1 MTEFLVNKFIK
12 DSANIESTEVR
23 TRYGMLASVVGIF
36 CNVLLFSVK
45 LAIGLILSSLEFTAD
60 AVNNLS
66 DAASSIISFVGVKMA
81 GKPADAEHPFGH
93 GRIEY
98 IAALIV
104 SFLVIE
110 VGFTFFKSSI
120 SKIMHPEEITF
131 DPVPFIILILSILVK
146 LWMAFFNNK
155 LGKRIDSKVMLATA
169 ADSLGDVITTSATVI
184 SIVICHFTSINVDAI
199 AGLIVS
205 GIVIWSGV
213 SIAKDTL
220 EPLIGQRVP
229 SELYQK
235 ITDMVE
241 SYEVIVG
248 AHDLIVHNNGP
259 NRSMATIH
267 AEVPNDVSIEASHEI
282 IDRIERDAKKELN
295 ILLVIHMDPVEMRDE
310 EVLELRDKTSHIVHA
325 LDPELHFHDF
335 RVLKENEQKNLIFDL
350 VVPDSYTKK
359 KTCCLKKK
367 NRKRRKP
374 RYAPA
379 YSSPSRN
386 GKERGLYHYA
396 GQKF

>member
-45 LAIGLILSSLEFTAD
+45 LAIGLILSSLAVTAD
-60 AVNNLS
+60 AFNNLS

-235 ITDMVE
+235 IRDMVE
-241 SYEVIVG
+241 SYEGIVG
-248 AHDLIVHNNGP
+248 AHDLIVHNYGP

-350 VVPDSYTKK
+350 VVPDSYTEKDANRVMHQ
-359 KTCCLKKK
+359 LIALLHEMEK
-367 NRKRRKP
+367 NVDCIITLDRSFE
-374 RYAPA
+374 APK
-379 YSSPSRN
+379 N
-386 GKERGLYHYA
+386 NIT
-396 GQKF
+396 

>member
-45 LAIGLILSSLEFTAD
+45 LAIGLILSSLAVTAD
-60 AVNNLS
+60 AFNNLS

-241 SYEVIVG
+241 SYEGIVG
-248 AHDLIVHNNGP
+248 AHDLIVHNYGP

-295 ILLVIHMDPVEMRDE
+295 ILLVIHMDPVEMRDD

-350 VVPDSYTKK
+350 VVPDSYTEKDANRVMHQ
-359 KTCCLKKK
+359 LIALLHEMEK
-367 NRKRRKP
+367 NVDCIITLDRSFE
-374 RYAPA
+374 APK
-379 YSSPSRN
+379 N
-386 GKERGLYHYA
+386 NIT
-396 GQKF
+396 

>member
-45 LAIGLILSSLEFTAD
+45 LAIGLILSSLAVTAD
-60 AVNNLS
+60 AFNNLS

-241 SYEVIVG
+241 SYEGIVG
-248 AHDLIVHNNGP
+248 AHDLIVHNYGP

-267 AEVPNDVSIEASHEI
+267 AEVPNDVSIVASHEI

-350 VVPDSYTKK
+350 VVPDSYTEKDANRVMHQ
-359 KTCCLKKK
+359 LIALLHEMEK
-367 NRKRRKP
+367 NVDCIITLDRSFE
-374 RYAPA
+374 APK
-379 YSSPSRN
+379 N
-386 GKERGLYHYA
+386 NIT
-396 GQKF
+396 

>member
-45 LAIGLILSSLEFTAD
+45 LAIGLILSSLAVTAD
-60 AVNNLS
+60 AFNNLS

-184 SIVICHFTSINVDAI
+184 SIVICHFTSINVDAF
-199 AGLIVS
+199 AALIVS
-205 GIVIWSGV
+205 GIVIWSGF

-241 SYEVIVG
+241 SYEGIVG
-248 AHDLIVHNNGP
+248 AHDLIVHNYGP

-350 VVPDSYTKK
+350 VVPDSYTEKDANRVMHQ
-359 KTCCLKKK
+359 LIALLHEMEK
-367 NRKRRKP
+367 NVDCIITLDRSFE
-374 RYAPA
+374 APK
-379 YSSPSRN
+379 N
-386 GKERGLYHYA
+386 NIT
-396 GQKF
+396 

>member
-1 MTEFLVNKFIK
+1 MTDFLVNKFVK
-12 DSANIESTEVR
+12 DSENIESTEVR

-45 LAIGLILSSLEFTAD
+45 LAIGLILSSLAVTAD
-60 AVNNLS
+60 AFNNLS
-66 DAASSIISFVGVKMA
+66 DAASSIISFIGVKMA

-131 DPVPFIILILSILVK
+131 DLVPFIILILSILVK

-184 SIVICHFTSINVDAI
+184 SIIICHFTSINVDAI

-220 EPLIGQRVP
+220 EPLIGQRIP
-229 SELYQK
+229 TELYQK
-235 ITDMVE
+235 ITDTVE
-241 SYEVIVG
+241 SYDGIVG
-248 AHDLIVHNNGP
+248 THDLIVHNYGP

-282 IDRIERDAKKELN
+282 IDKIERDVKKTLN

-310 EVLELRDKTSHIVHA
+310 EVLELRDKTSRIVRA

-335 RVLKENEQKNLIFDL
+335 RVLKENEQKNLVFDL
-350 VVPDSYTKK
+350 VVPDSYTEKDA
-359 KTCCLKKK
+359 
-367 NRKRRKP
+367 NRVMHQLIALLHEMEEDVDCIITLDRSFE
-374 RYAPA
+374 APE
-379 YSSPSRN
+379 N
-386 GKERGLYHYA
+386 
-396 GQKF
+396 

>member
-1 MTEFLVNKFIK
+1 MTDFLVNKFIK
-12 DSANIESTEVR
+12 DSTNIESTEVR

-45 LAIGLILSSLEFTAD
+45 LTIGLILSSLAVTAD
-60 AVNNLS
+60 AFNNLS
-66 DAASSIISFVGVKMA
+66 DAASSIISFIGVKMA

-104 SFLVIE
+104 SFLIIE

-120 SKIMHPEEITF
+120 SKILHPEEISF
-131 DPVPFIILILSILVK
+131 DLVPFVILILSILVK

-169 ADSLGDVITTSATVI
+169 ADSLGDVITTSATVL
-184 SIVICHFTSINVDAI
+184 SIIICHFTSINVDAI

-205 GIVIWSGV
+205 AIVIWSGI

-220 EPLIGQRVP
+220 EPLIGERVP
-229 SELYQK
+229 AELYQK
-235 ITDMVE
+235 ITDIVE
-241 SYEVIVG
+241 SYDGIVG
-248 AHDLIVHNNGP
+248 THDLIVHNYGP

-267 AEVPNDVSIEASHEI
+267 AEVPNDINIDVSHEI
-282 IDRIERDAKKELN
+282 IDKIERDVKKDLN

-310 EVLELRDKTSHIVHA
+310 EVLSLREKTSRIVHA
-325 LDPELHFHDF
+325 LDPELNFHDF
-335 RVLKENEQKNLIFDL
+335 RVLKENEQRNLIFDL
-350 VVPDSYTKK
+350 VVPDSYSEKDA
-359 KTCCLKKK
+359 
-367 NRKRRKP
+367 NRVMHQLVSLLHEMDENVECIITLDRSFE
-374 RYAPA
+374 APE
-379 YSSPSRN
+379 S
-386 GKERGLYHYA
+386 
-396 GQKF
+396 

>member
-1 MTEFLVNKFIK
+1 MTDFLVNKFIK
-12 DSANIESTEVR
+12 DSTNIESTEVR

-45 LAIGLILSSLEFTAD
+45 LTIGLILSSLAVTAD
-60 AVNNLS
+60 AFNNLS
-66 DAASSIISFVGVKMA
+66 DAASSIISFIGVKMA

-120 SKIMHPEEITF
+120 SKILHPEEISF
-131 DPVPFIILILSILVK
+131 DLVPFVILILSILVK

-169 ADSLGDVITTSATVI
+169 ADSLGDVITTSATVL
-184 SIVICHFTSINVDAI
+184 SIIICHFTSINVDAI

-205 GIVIWSGV
+205 AIVIWSGI

-220 EPLIGQRVP
+220 EPLIGERVP
-229 SELYQK
+229 AELYQK
-235 ITDMVE
+235 ITDIVE
-241 SYEVIVG
+241 SYDGIVG
-248 AHDLIVHNNGP
+248 THDLIVHNYGP

-267 AEVPNDVSIEASHEI
+267 AEVPNDINIDVSHEI
-282 IDRIERDAKKELN
+282 IDKIERDVKKDLN

-310 EVLELRDKTSHIVHA
+310 EVLSLREKTSRIVHA
-325 LDPELHFHDF
+325 LDPELNFHDF
-335 RVLKENEQKNLIFDL
+335 RVLKENEKRNLIFDL
-350 VVPDSYTKK
+350 VIPDSYSEKDA
-359 KTCCLKKK
+359 
-367 NRKRRKP
+367 NRVMHQLVSLLHEMDENVECIITLDRSFE
-374 RYAPA
+374 APE
-379 YSSPSRN
+379 S
-386 GKERGLYHYA
+386 
-396 GQKF
+396 

>member
-45 LAIGLILSSLEFTAD
+45 LAIGLILSSLAVTAD
-60 AVNNLS
+60 AFNNLS

-241 SYEVIVG
+241 SYEGIVG
-248 AHDLIVHNNGP
+248 AHDLIVHNYGP

-282 IDRIERDAKKELN
+282 IDRIERDAKKELK
-295 ILLVIHMDPVEMRDE
+295 ILLVSHMDPVEMRDE

-350 VVPDSYTKK
+350 VVPDSYTEKDANRVMHQ
-359 KTCCLKKK
+359 LIALLHEMEK
-367 NRKRRKP
+367 NVDCIITLDRSFE
-374 RYAPA
+374 APK
-379 YSSPSRN
+379 N
-386 GKERGLYHYA
+386 NIT
-396 GQKF
+396 

>member
-1 MTEFLVNKFIK
+1 MNTNNKLGYREGVVSVVLNLLLFVLKYYAGIV
-12 DSANIESTEVR
+12 S
-23 TRYGMLASVVGIF
+23 ASV
-36 CNVLLFSVK
+36 
-45 LAIGLILSSLEFTAD
+45 ALIAD
-60 AVNNLS
+60 AWHTLS
-66 DAASSIISFVGVKMA
+66 DSLTSLVVIFGIRMSSR
-81 GKPADAEHPFGH
+81 KPDKEHPFGH

-241 SYEVIVG
+241 SYEGIVG
-248 AHDLIVHNNGP
+248 AHDLIVHNYGP

-350 VVPDSYTKK
+350 VVPDSYTEKDANRVMHQ
-359 KTCCLKKK
+359 LIALLHEMEK
-367 NRKRRKP
+367 NVDCIITLDRSFE
-374 RYAPA
+374 APK
-379 YSSPSRN
+379 N
-386 GKERGLYHYA
+386 NIT
-396 GQKF
+396 

>member
-1 MTEFLVNKFIK
+1 MTDFLVHKFIK
-12 DSANIESTEVR
+12 DSTNIESTEVR

-45 LAIGLILSSLEFTAD
+45 LTIGLILSSLAVTAD
-60 AVNNLS
+60 AFNNLS
-66 DAASSIISFVGVKMA
+66 DAASSIISFIGVKMA

-120 SKIMHPEEITF
+120 SKILHPEEISF
-131 DPVPFIILILSILVK
+131 DLIPFVILILSILVK

-169 ADSLGDVITTSATVI
+169 ADSLGDVITTSATVL
-184 SIVICHFTSINVDAI
+184 SIIICHFTSINVDAI

-205 GIVIWSGV
+205 AIVIWSGI

-220 EPLIGQRVP
+220 EPLIGERIP
-229 SELYQK
+229 AELYQK
-235 ITDMVE
+235 ITDIVE
-241 SYEVIVG
+241 SYDGIVG
-248 AHDLIVHNNGP
+248 THDLIVHNYGP

-267 AEVPNDVSIEASHEI
+267 AEVPNDVNIEVSHEI
-282 IDRIERDAKKELN
+282 IDKIERDVKKDLN

-310 EVLELRDKTSHIVHA
+310 EVLSLREKTSRIVHA
-325 LDPELHFHDF
+325 LDPELNFHDF
-335 RVLKENEQKNLIFDL
+335 RVLKENKQRNLIFDL
-350 VVPDSYTKK
+350 VVPDSYSEKDA
-359 KTCCLKKK
+359 
-367 NRKRRKP
+367 NRVMHQLVSLLHEMDENVECIITLDRSFE
-374 RYAPA
+374 APE
-379 YSSPSRN
+379 S
-386 GKERGLYHYA
+386 
-396 GQKF
+396 

>member
-1 MTEFLVNKFIK
+1 MTDFLVNKFIK
-12 DSANIESTEVR
+12 DSTNIESTEIR

-45 LAIGLILSSLEFTAD
+45 LTIGLILSSLAVTAD
-60 AVNNLS
+60 AFNNLS
-66 DAASSIISFVGVKMA
+66 DAASSIISFIGVKMA

-120 SKIMHPEEITF
+120 SKILHPEEISF
-131 DPVPFIILILSILVK
+131 DLVPFVILILSILVK

-169 ADSLGDVITTSATVI
+169 ADSLGDVITTSATVL
-184 SIVICHFTSINVDAI
+184 SIIICHFTSINVDAI

-205 GIVIWSGV
+205 AIVIWSGI

-220 EPLIGQRVP
+220 EPLIGERVP
-229 SELYQK
+229 AELYQK
-235 ITDMVE
+235 ITDIVE
-241 SYEVIVG
+241 SYDGIVG
-248 AHDLIVHNNGP
+248 THDLIVHNYGP

-267 AEVPNDVSIEASHEI
+267 AEVPNDINIDVSHEI
-282 IDRIERDAKKELN
+282 IDKIERDVKKDLN

-310 EVLELRDKTSHIVHA
+310 EVLSLREKTSRIVHA
-325 LDPELHFHDF
+325 LDPELNFHDF
-335 RVLKENEQKNLIFDL
+335 RVLKENEQRNLIFDL
-350 VVPDSYTKK
+350 VIPDSYSEKDA
-359 KTCCLKKK
+359 
-367 NRKRRKP
+367 NRVMHQLVSLLHEMDENVECIITLDRSFE
-374 RYAPA
+374 APE
-379 YSSPSRN
+379 S
-386 GKERGLYHYA
+386 
-396 GQKF
+396 

>member
-45 LAIGLILSSLEFTAD
+45 LAIGLILSSLAVTAD
-60 AVNNLS
+60 AFNNLS
-66 DAASSIISFVGVKMA
+66 DAA
-81 GKPADAEHPFGH
+81 
-93 GRIEY
+93 
-98 IAALIV
+98 V

-241 SYEVIVG
+241 SYEGIVG
-248 AHDLIVHNNGP
+248 AHDLIVHNYGP

-350 VVPDSYTKK
+350 VVPDSYTEKDANRVMHQ
-359 KTCCLKKK
+359 LIALLHEMEK
-367 NRKRRKP
+367 NVDCIITLDRSFE
-374 RYAPA
+374 APK
-379 YSSPSRN
+379 N
-386 GKERGLYHYA
+386 NIT
-396 GQKF
+396 

>member
-45 LAIGLILSSLEFTAD
+45 LAIGLILSSLAVTAD
-60 AVNNLS
+60 AFNNLS

-241 SYEVIVG
+241 SYEGIVG
-248 AHDLIVHNNGP
+248 AHDLIVHNYGP

-350 VVPDSYTKK
+350 VVPDSYTEKDANRVMHQ
-359 KTCCLKKK
+359 LIALLHDMEK
-367 NRKRRKP
+367 NVDCIITLDRSFE
-374 RYAPA
+374 APK
-379 YSSPSRN
+379 N
-386 GKERGLYHYA
+386 NIT
-396 GQKF
+396 

>member
-45 LAIGLILSSLEFTAD
+45 LAIGLILSSLAVTAD
-60 AVNNLS
+60 AFNNLS

-241 SYEVIVG
+241 SYEGIVG
-248 AHDLIVHNNGP
+248 VHDLIVHNYGP

-350 VVPDSYTKK
+350 VVPDSYTEKDANRVMHQ
-359 KTCCLKKK
+359 LIALLHEMEK
-367 NRKRRKP
+367 NVDCIITLDRSFE
-374 RYAPA
+374 APK
-379 YSSPSRN
+379 N
-386 GKERGLYHYA
+386 NIT
-396 GQKF
+396 

>member
-45 LAIGLILSSLEFTAD
+45 LAIGLILSSLAVTAD
-60 AVNNLS
+60 AFNNLS

-146 LWMAFFNNK
+146 LWMAFFNNN

-241 SYEVIVG
+241 SYEGIVG
-248 AHDLIVHNNGP
+248 AHDLIVHNYGP

-310 EVLELRDKTSHIVHA
+310 EVLELRNKTSHIVHA

-350 VVPDSYTKK
+350 VVPDSYTEKDANRVMHQ
-359 KTCCLKKK
+359 LIALLHEMEK
-367 NRKRRKP
+367 NVDCIITLDRSFE
-374 RYAPA
+374 APK
-379 YSSPSRN
+379 N
-386 GKERGLYHYA
+386 NIT
-396 GQKF
+396 

>member
-1 MTEFLVNKFIK
+1 MTDFLVNKFIK
-12 DSANIESTEVR
+12 DSTNIESTEVR

-45 LAIGLILSSLEFTAD
+45 LTIGLILSSLAVTAD
-60 AVNNLS
+60 AFNNLS
-66 DAASSIISFVGVKMA
+66 DAASSIISFIGVKMA

-120 SKIMHPEEITF
+120 SKILHPEEISF
-131 DPVPFIILILSILVK
+131 DLVPFVILILSILVK

-169 ADSLGDVITTSATVI
+169 ADSLGDVITTSATVL
-184 SIVICHFTSINVDAI
+184 SIIICHFTSINVDAI

-205 GIVIWSGV
+205 AIVIWSGI

-220 EPLIGQRVP
+220 EPLIGERVP
-229 SELYQK
+229 AELYQK
-235 ITDMVE
+235 ITDIVE
-241 SYEVIVG
+241 SYDGIVG
-248 AHDLIVHNNGP
+248 THDLIVHNYGP

-267 AEVPNDVSIEASHEI
+267 AEVPNDINIEVSHEI
-282 IDRIERDAKKELN
+282 IDKIERDVKKDLN

-310 EVLELRDKTSHIVHA
+310 EVLSLREKTSRIVHA
-325 LDPELHFHDF
+325 LDPELNFHDF
-335 RVLKENEQKNLIFDL
+335 RVLKENKQRNLIFDL
-350 VVPDSYTKK
+350 VVPDSYSEKDA
-359 KTCCLKKK
+359 
-367 NRKRRKP
+367 NRVMHQLVSLLHEMDEHVECIITLDRSFE
-374 RYAPA
+374 APE
-379 YSSPSRN
+379 S
-386 GKERGLYHYA
+386 
-396 GQKF
+396 

>member
-45 LAIGLILSSLEFTAD
+45 LAIGLILSSLAVTAD
-60 AVNNLS
+60 AFNNLS

-241 SYEVIVG
+241 SYEGIVG
-248 AHDLIVHNNGP
+248 AHDLIVHNYGP

-350 VVPDSYTKK
+350 VVPDSYTEKDANRVMHQ
-359 KTCCLKKK
+359 LIALLHEMEK
-367 NRKRRKP
+367 NVDCIITLDRSFE
-374 RYAPA
+374 APKNNI
-379 YSSPSRN
+379 P
-386 GKERGLYHYA
+386 
-396 GQKF
+396 

>member
-45 LAIGLILSSLEFTAD
+45 LAIGLILSSLAVTAD
-60 AVNNLS
+60 AFNNLS

-241 SYEVIVG
+241 SYEGIVG
-248 AHDLIVHNNGP
+248 AHDLIVHNYGP

-267 AEVPNDVSIEASHEI
+267 AEVPNDVSIETSHEI
-282 IDRIERDAKKELN
+282 IDRIERDAKMELN

-350 VVPDSYTKK
+350 VVPDSYTEKDANRVMHQ
-359 KTCCLKKK
+359 LIALLHEMEK
-367 NRKRRKP
+367 NVDCIITLDRSFE
-374 RYAPA
+374 APK
-379 YSSPSRN
+379 N
-386 GKERGLYHYA
+386 NIT
-396 GQKF
+396 

>member
-1 MTEFLVNKFIK
+1 MTDFLVNKFIK
-12 DSANIESTEVR
+12 DSTNIESTEVR

-45 LAIGLILSSLEFTAD
+45 LTIGLILSSLAVTAD
-60 AVNNLS
+60 AFNNLS
-66 DAASSIISFVGVKMA
+66 DAASSIISFIGVKMA

-120 SKIMHPEEITF
+120 SKILHPEEISF
-131 DPVPFIILILSILVK
+131 DLVPFVILILSILVK

-169 ADSLGDVITTSATVI
+169 ADSLGDVITTSATVL
-184 SIVICHFTSINVDAI
+184 SIIICHFTSINVDAI

-205 GIVIWSGV
+205 AIVIWSGI

-220 EPLIGQRVP
+220 EPLIGKRVP
-229 SELYQK
+229 AELYQK
-235 ITDMVE
+235 ITDIVE
-241 SYEVIVG
+241 SYDGIVG
-248 AHDLIVHNNGP
+248 THDLIVHNYGP

-267 AEVPNDVSIEASHEI
+267 AEVPNDINIDVSHEI
-282 IDRIERDAKKELN
+282 IDKIERDVKKDLN

-310 EVLELRDKTSHIVHA
+310 EVLSLREKTSRIVHA
-325 LDPELHFHDF
+325 LDPELNFHDF
-335 RVLKENEQKNLIFDL
+335 RVLKENEQRNLIFDL
-350 VVPDSYTKK
+350 VIPDSYSEKDA
-359 KTCCLKKK
+359 
-367 NRKRRKP
+367 NRVMHQLVSLLHEMDENVECIITLDRSFE
-374 RYAPA
+374 APE
-379 YSSPSRN
+379 S
-386 GKERGLYHYA
+386 
-396 GQKF
+396 